1 MNANQFNLEINI
13 HSAALK
19 SYALKFT
26 KDLEDA
32 DDLVQ
37 DTMVKAIRHF
47 EKFQTGTNLKA
58 WLFVILKNTFLNSYH
73 RTAKKH
79 ALITQEDEISSANLM
94 KSSASNAAVGSFVM
108 GDIKKALDAL
118 PQAYAIPFTRY
129 VEGYKYEEIAQELRI
144 PIGTVK
150 TRIHAARE
158 LLKKRLE
165 IYKSRIN

>member
-1 MNANQFNLEINI
+1 MNANQFNLEINN

-26 KDLEDA
+26 KDSEDA
-32 DDLVQ
+32 NDLVQ
-37 DTMVKAIRHF
+37 DTMVKALRYFGQF
-47 EKFQTGTNLKA
+47 EQGSNMKA
-58 WLFVILKNTFLNSYH
+58 WLFVILKNTFINNY
-73 RTAKKH
+73 RRNVKKQ
-79 ALITQEDEISSANLM
+79 AIITQEEDISSANLM
-94 KSSASNAAVGSFVM
+94 KSSSSNNAVGSFVM

-118 PQAYAIPFTRY
+118 PQAYAVPFTRF